1 MSYVGRVQVDDG
13 DAYPVAS
20 TLYGVCST
28 AADTQTKE
36 VVVEKSS
43 EGESNFNFLLD
54 GVTIRVKFEES
65 NSVISPKLQVGST
78 TATPIKVYEDTEP
91 GQTAG
96 SSWQAG
102 SVISFTYIQKDN
114 AWYMNDFSTPN
125 VTNHQVLSS
134 ATDIAEGKGKAATFS
149 VADNVLTI
157 TSGTDATIN
166 KENVDVSYVTV

>member
-1 MSYVGRVQVDDG
+1 MSYVGRVQVNDG

-28 AADTQTKE
+28 AADAQTKE
-36 VVVEKSS
+36 VVVEESS

-54 GVTIRVKFEES
+54 GVTIRVKFTYS
-65 NSVISPKLQVGST
+65 NTATEPKLQVGD
-78 TATPIKVYEDTEP
+78 TAATYIKAYGVTAP

-96 SSWQAG
+96 ASWREG

-114 AWYMNDFSTPN
+114 VWYMNDFSTPN

-166 KENVDVSYVTV
+166 KVNVDVSYVTV